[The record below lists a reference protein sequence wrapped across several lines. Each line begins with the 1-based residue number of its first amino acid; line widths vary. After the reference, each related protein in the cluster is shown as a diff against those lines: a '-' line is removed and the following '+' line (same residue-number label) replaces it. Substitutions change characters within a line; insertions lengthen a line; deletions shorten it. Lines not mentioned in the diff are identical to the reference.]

1 MMTSL
6 QQSVFFVLAL
16 IIALDIHEFFHAW
29 IALQLGDPTAKY
41 MGRVTLNPIAHLDP
55 LGAIMMVVMSF
66 AHVGFGWGKPVPI
79 NPNNLRRGPI
89 VGGAIVSVCGPISNL
104 LLAAIVAVPLRLSLM
119 SILPLSFISTI
130 PGYFLQVL
138 LLVNISLAL
147 FNLLPI
153 PPLDGYHFWLG
164 LLHEIPSA
172 FTRRLW
178 MSLSSASVE
187 QAGPMLLLLFIFL
200 IPGALGRIMNPF
212 FDLLL
217 RLFLG
222 V

>member
-1 MMTSL
+1 MTSL
-6 QQSVFFVLAL
+6 QQSVFFLLAL

-29 IALQLGDPTAKY
+29 IALQMGDPTAKY
-41 MGRVTLNPIAHLDP
+41 MGRVTLNPFAHLDP
-55 LGAIMMVVMSF
+55 LGGIMMVVMAF
-66 AHVGFGWGKPVPI
+66 AHVGFAWGKPVPI

-119 SILPLSFISTI
+119 SILPLSFIDSV

-164 LLHEIPSA
+164 LLHEMPSA
-172 FTRRLW
+172 FARRLW
-178 MSLSSASVE
+178 MALSSPAVE
-187 QAGPMLLLLFIFL
+187 QMGPMLLLLFIFL
-200 IPGALGRIMNPF
+200 IPGVLTRIINPVNG
-212 FDLLL
+212 LL

-222 V
+222 I